1 MHNLVIHR
9 PRNVD
14 WKRAAGLLYGDW
26 GTSKAYVTGLAFLA
40 AGYASL
46 PILLAVCLLTGL
58 VGYNYIV
65 ICRHFPE
72 GGGVYSAAR
81 DQSRFLAAM
90 GALLL
95 IANFTVTA
103 SLSGWAAMS
112 YLGVP
117 PAHVA
122 LATTGL
128 IFAVGVANYF
138 GPKHGGSLAVS
149 LAIPMVCVVVLLIL
163 FSLPHLT
170 LDYTRP
176 PQGGF
181 RVNWLAFIEVILALS
196 GVEAIANLTGVMK
209 LDPGSTMAK
218 PSVARTA
225 RWAILPVAIEVVLAT
240 SILGWAML
248 SIPPEFADTL
258 RQRKDDMLKLLAEHY
273 GALAFSPEFGRL
285 FGLITGLVI
294 GVLLLS
300 AVNTAISALIGLVY
314 IMARDDELPRSFR
327 RLNAFGVPWWPMVI
341 AVGMPILVVAFV
353 HNLQSLAGLYAI
365 GVVGA
370 IALNLVSC
378 TFNRHLRLRWHERG
392 IMGLTFVILFAVE
405 LTIAKTKPDAL
416 FFAICVVGIGLGLRS
431 HAQRRAGLRTVTV
444 PHEVAAVVAPGNLTA
459 FQLDLQPSSGILVAA
474 RGPTAVL
481 RFALE
486 EARLRQSTL
495 YVLYVR
501 ELAVN
506 LPASLSSRDPPK
518 WQNNPQASQ
527 IMLSMIDAGQKNQ
540 VRVVPVYAVSDD
552 PAATILDLAATLGV
566 EMLVLGA
573 SHRRSLARIL
583 KGNVVAEVA
592 RNLPDT
598 IQLLI
603 YG

>member
-1 MHNLVIHR
+1 
-9 PRNVD
+9 
-14 WKRAAGLLYGDW
+14 
-26 GTSKAYVTGLAFLA
+26 
-40 AGYASL
+40 
-46 PILLAVCLLTGL
+46 
-58 VGYNYIV
+58 
-65 ICRHFPE
+65 
-72 GGGVYSAAR
+72 
-81 DQSRFLAAM
+81 
-90 GALLL
+90 
-95 IANFTVTA
+95 
-103 SLSGWAAMS
+103 
-112 YLGVP
+112 
-117 PAHVA
+117 
-122 LATTGL
+122 
-128 IFAVGVANYF
+128 
-138 GPKHGGSLAVS
+138 
-149 LAIPMVCVVVLLIL
+149 
-163 FSLPHLT
+163 
-170 LDYTRP
+170 
-176 PQGGF
+176 
-181 RVNWLAFIEVILALS
+181 
-196 GVEAIANLTGVMK
+196 
-209 LDPGSTMAK
+209 
-218 PSVARTA
+218 
-225 RWAILPVAIEVVLAT
+225 
-240 SILGWAML
+240 
-248 SIPPEFADTL
+248 
-258 RQRKDDMLKLLAEHY
+258 
-273 GALAFSPEFGRL
+273 
-285 FGLITGLVI
+285 
-294 GVLLLS
+294 
-300 AVNTAISALIGLVY
+300 
-314 IMARDDELPRSFR
+314 
-327 RLNAFGVPWWPMVI
+327 
-341 AVGMPILVVAFV
+341 
-353 HNLQSLAGLYAI
+353 AI